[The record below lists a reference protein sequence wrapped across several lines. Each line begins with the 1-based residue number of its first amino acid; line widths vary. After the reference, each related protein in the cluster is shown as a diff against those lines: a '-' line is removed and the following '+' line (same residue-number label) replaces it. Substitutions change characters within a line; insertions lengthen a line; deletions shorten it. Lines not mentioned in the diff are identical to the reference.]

1 MKTLAKYISITLL
14 IFLVGCVSE
23 EDLDQP
29 TANEENLV
37 TEGPMKGLNV
47 TDDFNYATTQQVGVS
62 LTVPQF
68 LEHAVF
74 QIYSKTGQGELQEL
88 GKATFDNASFYR
100 ELTLPAAADSL
111 IITSVYVGLTKEVR
125 LAINID
131 QLHVDYR
138 DFYVNT
144 SAEERPA
151 QSTPDQGTNPY
162 DRLTTTFSY
171 LGAFDNQGVPT
182 TMETPDVIDALL
194 LDDIN
199 NSLPE
204 AAGGIPNTHPE
215 FLAGKETE
223 IVLTQD
229 ADVWVTFVAEGA
241 GHKNA
246 LGFYSYPL
254 GNPPASESDIA
265 DHTIVFSNA
274 SMVNSGGGLVPGDKV
289 HLGFF
294 QANTV
299 ISWFLVANGW
309 NGNGV
314 KSYAQKFYAD
324 PNLNPE
330 NTPSL
335 KDHMVLLH
343 DQARDLNIFGFE
355 DLHREDGYSDEDF
368 NDAIFYVTS
377 NPVTAISTSNVAVLD
392 AANDSDGDGI
402 NDALDE
408 FPYDVNLAF
417 NNFYP
422 SNQNSGTL
430 VFEDLWPSTGDYDF
444 NDLVLNYDFNLIANG
459 NNLISRI
466 EADFSI
472 NHIGASFEN
481 GLAFVLPI
489 NPSNIATISGQALN
503 GGYEQVHTN
512 GTELGTEANE
522 TVVYVC
528 GNVSAKLG
536 ETISLVIDFATPQD
550 VADLGIVPFNSFLIV
565 NGDRGREV
573 HLPDL
578 SPTSKATDLGT
589 IDDYSDANNDRYYKT
604 KKNLP
609 WALNVF
615 DNFVPPSEQTSIIS
629 AYPKFKNWANSGG
642 TIELEWYNN

>member
-1 MKTLAKYISITLL
+1 MKTLAKYFSLLLL
-14 IFLVGCVSE
+14 IFLGGCVSE
-23 EDLDQP
+23 EDLDQSIE
-29 TANEENLV
+29 NEGNLV
-37 TEGPMKGLNV
+37 LEGPMKGLNV
-47 TDDFNYATTQQVGVS
+47 ADDFNYATTKQVALNLS
-62 LTVPQF
+62 VPQF
-68 LEHAVF
+68 LENAVF
-74 QIYSKTGQGELQEL
+74 QLYSKTGNGELKEL
-88 GKATFDNASFYR
+88 GKATFNNATFYR

-111 IITSVYVGLTKEVR
+111 FITSNYIGLTKEVK
-125 LAINID
+125 LAITSEH
-131 QLHVDYR
+131 LHVDYR
-138 DFYVNT
+138 DFYGHHT
-144 SAEERPA
+144 EGRRA
-151 QSTPDQGTNPY
+151 QHTGSKNEDSY
-162 DRLTTTFSY
+162 HRLNTTFSY
-171 LGAFDNQGVPT
+171 LSSYDGQGVPQ
-182 TMETPDVIDALL
+182 TMEVPDVIDALL

-204 AAGGIPNTHPE
+204 SAGGIPNTHPE

-241 GHKNA
+241 GNRNS

-254 GNPPASESDIA
+254 GNPPTSENDIQE
-265 DHTIVFSNA
+265 HTIVFSNA

-309 NGNGV
+309 GGSSV
-314 KSYAQKFYAD
+314 KPYAQKFYAD
-324 PNLNPE
+324 PDLNPE

-343 DQARDLNIFGFE
+343 DQARNLNIFGFE

-368 NDAIFYVTS
+368 NDAVFYVTS
-377 NPVTAISTSNVAVLD
+377 NPVTAISTNNVAVLD

-444 NDLVLNYDFNLIANG
+444 NDLVLQYDFNLIANG

-466 EADFSI
+466 EANFAI

-489 NPSNIATISGQALN
+489 NPSAISGISGQVLN
-503 GGYEQVHTN
+503 GGYEQVNST
-512 GTELGTEANE
+512 GTELGTAANE
-522 TVVYVC
+522 TVIYVC
-528 GNVSAKLG
+528 GNASAKLG
-536 ETISLVIDFATPQD
+536 ETISLVIDFAVPQE
-550 VADLGIVPFNSFLIV
+550 VSDLGVVPFNSFLIA

-589 IDDYSDANNDRYYKT
+589 ADDFSDRNKNRYYKT

-615 DNFVPPSEQTSIIS
+615 DNFVPPSERTSIIS
-629 AYPKFKNWANSGG
+629 SYPKFKDWANSGG